1 MSGLNRDSDPIVSTS
16 SEGYH
21 CPNCDYDVRG
31 LTESRCPECG
41 EVFTKQ
47 QVEAYGELQ
56 WPPQK
61 FYRTLI
67 LATIPWFLAYAFVA
81 EIRGTIDRVDLTW
94 LTMPFVVIQIH
105 FALVMIADGSLHAK
119 SSRGIKR
126 FGAVLTI
133 VLWFLILG
141 HIAITVGTL

>member
-47 QVEAYGELQ
+47 QAESQGQLR

-67 LATIPWFLAYAFVA
+67 LATIPWFVAYFFVDA
-81 EIRGTIDRVDLTW
+81 IHDTLDRVEPTW
-94 LTMPFVVIQIH
+94 LTMPFVVIQIQI
-105 FALVMIADGSLHAK
+105 ALVVLAEGSLEA
-119 SSRGIKR
+119 SSTRAIKR

-141 HIAITVGTL
+141 HIAITLGTL